1 MQNAAQFY
9 SELDEMFANH
19 AGADAI
25 ESYLLRKLAET
36 QVSSEIT
43 ADAKTR
49 QEITADAKSQQ
60 EAAKVA
66 VTDETKLA
74 AASTA
79 ATKTSAANAETNP
92 LQLSILNELMGF
104 YRSRGEH
111 AKNQPI
117 INRALNLA
125 DSMHLAGTEAGTTTL
140 INAAT
145 SLRAA
150 GDYNRAEKIYTQALN
165 ESAATLGPK
174 NRKLA
179 ALHNNLS
186 MLYSETGRTSEAIEE
201 LNQALEILQNTST
214 DPDHDIDIAATHTNL
229 ALAMLQKYSQE
240 RSQNSSQERTQK
252 SDANTNAVPVS
263 EILETA
269 FNHASTSIRMYVAG
283 NNENQPH
290 YASALAGFAQV
301 QCARGEYAQAAESY
315 GKALD
320 LIAECYGKDSESY
333 AITAENLRQTRELA
347 EKVAEESVEV
357 STELP
362 ESPSSQ
368 SPSQSSPTPHITTP
382 HITTGMQLAQSYWQ
396 TYGKPLLNQPKFA
409 KYKNRIAAGLVGHGS
424 ECYGFDDAISRDHDF
439 GPGFC
444 LWLTDEDYAKIGADL
459 QNAYDALP
467 RKYAGFDSRNETP
480 RAKSCES
487 SKRVGVFHISKFFE
501 NLTGFPTAPAENEPH
516 LWLSLSESTLAA
528 ATNGKIFADPL
539 GEFSKARQSFKLM
552 PDDVRISLI
561 SRRLGMIS
569 QAGQYNF
576 PRMIARKDASAAWLS
591 INEFVRATASLVFLL
606 NNPVTAGYLPYYK
619 WQFAALRKL
628 SNRMASRLPE
638 VCGKLESVM
647 RLSSAACFGGDGSG
661 GDGFGEG
668 GKGAGIAQKQVTQII
683 DSICEDIVRELQYE
697 GLSNCGER
705 FLEWQRP
712 YVEAHINSRA
722 ACLRS
727 L

>member
-1 MQNAAQFY
+1 MEDAAQFY
-9 SELDEMFANH
+9 NELDEMFANH
-19 AGADAI
+19 ASADAI
-25 ESYLLRKLAET
+25 ETYLLRKLT
-36 QVSSEIT
+36 
-43 ADAKTR
+43 
-49 QEITADAKSQQ
+49 
-60 EAAKVA
+60 EA
-66 VTDETKLA
+66 
-74 AASTA
+74 
-79 ATKTSAANAETNP
+79 NP

-111 AKNQPI
+111 TKNQPI

-125 DSMHLAGTEAGTTTL
+125 NKMQLAGTEAGTTTL

-150 GDYNRAEKIYTQALN
+150 GDYDRAEKIYTQALN
-165 ESAATLGPK
+165 ESAMTLGAK

-186 MLYSETGRTSEAIEE
+186 MLYSETGRTHDAIEE

-214 DPDHDIDIAATHTNL
+214 DPERDIDIAATHTNL
-229 ALAMLQKYSQE
+229 ALAMLQECTKECSHPNT
-240 RSQNSSQERTQK
+240 STNSK
-252 SDANTNAVPVS
+252 SAT
-263 EILETA
+263 LESA
-269 FNHASTSIRMYVAG
+269 FEHASTSVRMYIAG

-301 QCARGEYAQAAESY
+301 QCARGEYAQAEESY
-315 GKALD
+315 SKALD
-320 LIAECYGKDSESY
+320 LIARCYGKDSESY
-333 AITAENLRQTRELA
+333 AITTENLRQTRELA
-347 EKVAEESVEV
+347 EKVTEESIEIQ
-357 STELP
+357 
-362 ESPSSQ
+362 ESSSQ
-368 SPSQSSPTPHITTP
+368 QTENQHAANNNPANNNIK
-382 HITTGMQLAQSYWQ
+382 TGMQLAQLYWQ
-396 TYGKPLLNQPKFA
+396 TYGKALLANPKFA

-424 ECYGFDDAISRDHDF
+424 ECYGFDDEISRDHDF

-444 LWLTDEDYAKIGADL
+444 LWLTDEDYAEIGADL
-459 QNAYDALP
+459 QAAYDALP

-487 SKRVGVFHISKFFE
+487 SKRVGVFRISEFFE
-501 NLTGFPTAPAENEPH
+501 NLTGFPTAPSQNEPH
-516 LWLSLSESTLAA
+516 LWLSLNEPTLAA

-539 GEFSKARQSFKLM
+539 GKFSKARQSFKLM

-638 VCGKLESVM
+638 VCSKLESVM

-661 GDGFGEG
+661 GDGSGGDGFGEG
-668 GKGAGIAQKQVTQII
+668 GKGAGLAQKQVTQII
-683 DSICEDIVRELQYE
+683 DSICEDIVRELQYQ
-697 GLSNCGER
+697 GLSDCSET

-712 YVEAHINSRA
+712 YVEAHIHSRA

>member
-25 ESYLLRKLAET
+25 ESYLLQKLAEA
-36 QVSSEIT
+36 QP
-43 ADAKTR
+43 
-49 QEITADAKSQQ
+49 
-60 EAAKVA
+60 AA
-66 VTDETKLA
+66 E
-74 AASTA
+74 
-79 ATKTSAANAETNP
+79 TSAANEEANP

-111 AKNQPI
+111 TKNQPI

-150 GDYNRAEKIYTQALN
+150 GSYNRAEEIYSQAIK
-165 ESAATLGPK
+165 ESSKTLKP
-174 NRKLA
+174 NDRKLA

-186 MLYSETGRTSEAIEE
+186 MLYSETGNTSEAIEE

-214 DPDHDIDIAATHTNL
+214 DPDHDIDIAATHTNI
-229 ALAMLQKYSQE
+229 ALAMLQKC
-240 RSQNSSQERTQK
+240 SQERTQNCSKKYSQK
-252 SDANTNAVPVS
+252 SDANTNAVHVS
-263 EILETA
+263 NILESA
-269 FNHASTSIRMYVAG
+269 FNHASTSVRMYVTG

-315 GKALD
+315 SKALD
-320 LIAECYGKDSESY
+320 LIAKCYGKDSESY
-333 AITAENLRQTRELA
+333 AITAENLQQTRKLA
-347 EKVAEESVEV
+347 EKVTASGAANAIQYDSEKSQATDEQQ
-357 STELP
+357 P
-362 ESPSSQ
+362 ESNKTIKSIKTVKTENNPK
-368 SPSQSSPTPHITTP
+368 IK
-382 HITTGMQLAQSYWQ
+382 TGMQLSQSYWQ
-396 TYGKPLLNQPKFA
+396 TYGKPLLDQQKFA

-424 ECYGFDDAISRDHDF
+424 ECYGFDDEISRDHDF

-444 LWLTDEDYAKIGADL
+444 LWLTDEDYAEIGSDL
-459 QNAYDALP
+459 QDAYDALP
-467 RKYAGFDSRNETP
+467 QKYAGFGSRNETP
-480 RAKSCES
+480 RAKSRES
-487 SKRVGVFHISKFFE
+487 SKRVGVFSISEFFE
-501 NLTGFPTAPAENEPH
+501 NLTGFPTAPAANEPH

-539 GEFSKARQSFKLM
+539 GEFSKTRQSFKLM

-591 INEFVRATASLVFLL
+591 IDEFVRATASIVFLL

-619 WQFAALRKL
+619 WQFEALRKL

-668 GKGAGIAQKQVTQII
+668 GKGAGIAQKQVKQII

-697 GLSNCGER
+697 GLSDCGET

>member
-19 AGADAI
+19 AGAEAI

-36 QVSSEIT
+36 QE
-43 ADAKTR
+43 
-49 QEITADAKSQQ
+49 
-60 EAAKVA
+60 
-66 VTDETKLA
+66 
-74 AASTA
+74 
-79 ATKTSAANAETNP
+79 ANAQA
-92 LQLSILNELMGF
+92 LQLSVLNELMGF
-104 YRSRGEH
+104 YRSRGEY

-117 INRALNLA
+117 IDNALDLA
-125 DSMHLAGTEAGTTTL
+125 KKMDLAGTEAGTTTL

-150 GDYNRAEKIYTQALN
+150 GDYDRAEKIYTQALN
-165 ESAATLGPK
+165 ESAATLGTK

-214 DPDHDIDIAATHTNL
+214 DPDRDIDIAATHTNI
-229 ALAMLQKYSQE
+229 ALAMLQECAKPSE
-240 RSQNSSQERTQK
+240 STNSK
-252 SDANTNAVPVS
+252 SDSLNA
-263 EILETA
+263 A
-269 FNHASTSIRMYVAG
+269 FKHASTSVRMYVAG

-315 GKALD
+315 SKALD

-333 AITAENLRQTRELA
+333 AITAENLRHTRKLA
-347 EKVAEESVEV
+347 EKVTEESIEV
-357 STELP
+357 STEAP
-362 ESPSSQ
+362 TEVHESAKRESVSK
-368 SPSQSSPTPHITTP
+368 PSQNSELPTP

-396 TYGKPLLNQPKFA
+396 TYGKALLDQPKFA

-424 ECYGFDDAISRDHDF
+424 ECYGFDDEISRDHDF

-444 LWLTDEDYAKIGADL
+444 LWLTDEDYGKIGADL
-459 QNAYDALP
+459 QAAYDALP
-467 RKYAGFDSRNETP
+467 RKYAGFESRNETP

-487 SKRVGVFHISKFFE
+487 SKRVGVFRISEFFE
-501 NLTGFPTAPAENEPH
+501 NLTGFPTAPAANEPH

-576 PRMIARKDASAAWLS
+576 SRMIARKDASAAWLS

-638 VCGKLESVM
+638 VCGKLESLM
-647 RLSSAACFGGDGSG
+647 RLSSAACFGGDDSG

-668 GKGAGIAQKQVTQII
+668 GKGAGIAQKQVMQII

-697 GLSNCGER
+697 GLSDCGET

-722 ACLRS
+722 SCLRS

>member
-1 MQNAAQFY
+1 MENAAQFY
-9 SELDEMFANH
+9 NELDEMFANH

-25 ESYLLRKLAET
+25 ETYLLRKLAET
-36 QVSSEIT
+36 
-43 ADAKTR
+43 
-49 QEITADAKSQQ
+49 
-60 EAAKVA
+60 
-66 VTDETKLA
+66 
-74 AASTA
+74 
-79 ATKTSAANAETNP
+79 NP
-92 LQLSILNELMGF
+92 LQLSVLNELMGF
-104 YRSRGEH
+104 YRSRGEY
-111 AKNQPI
+111 AKNKPI
-117 INRALNLA
+117 IDKALDLA
-125 DSMHLAGTEAGTTTL
+125 KKMDLAGTEAGTTTL

-150 GDYNRAEKIYTQALN
+150 GSYDRAEKIYTQALN
-165 ESAATLGPK
+165 ESTETLGAK

-186 MLYSETGRTSEAIEE
+186 MLYSETGRTHDAIEE
-201 LNQALEILQNTST
+201 LNHALEILQNTST
-214 DPDHDIDIAATHTNL
+214 DPERDIDIAATHTNL
-229 ALAMLQKYSQE
+229 ALAMLQECSQE
-240 RSQNSSQERTQK
+240 CSHPNTSTNSK
-252 SDANTNAVPVS
+252 SATLDS
-263 EILETA
+263 A
-269 FNHASTSIRMYVAG
+269 FEHASTSVRMYVAG

-301 QCARGEYAQAAESY
+301 QCARGEYAQAEESY
-315 GKALD
+315 SKALD
-320 LIAECYGKDSESY
+320 LIARCYGKDSESY

-347 EKVAEESVEV
+347 EKVTKK
-357 STELP
+357 STKIQG
-362 ESPSSQ
+362 SANQ
-368 SPSQSSPTPHITTP
+368 DITEQHSTNS
-382 HITTGMQLAQSYWQ
+382 HAANQNAANQNAANHNIKTGMQLAQSYWQ
-396 TYGKPLLNQPKFA
+396 TYGKPLLDQPKFA

-424 ECYGFDDAISRDHDF
+424 ECYGFDDEISRDHDF

-444 LWLTDEDYAKIGADL
+444 LWLTNEDYAEIGADL
-459 QNAYDALP
+459 QTAYDALP
-467 RKYAGFDSRNETP
+467 RKYAGFGSRNETP
-480 RAKSCES
+480 RAKSCEG
-487 SKRVGVFHISKFFE
+487 SKRVGVFRISEFFE
-501 NLTGFPTAPAENEPH
+501 NLTGFPTAPSQNEPH

-591 INEFVRATASLVFLL
+591 INEFVRATASIVFLL

-638 VCGKLESVM
+638 VCSKLESIM
-647 RLSSAACFGGDGSG
+647 QLSSAACFG

-668 GKGAGIAQKQVTQII
+668 GKGAGLAQKQVSQII

-697 GLSNCGER
+697 GLSDCDET

>member
-1 MQNAAQFY
+1 MENAAQFY

-36 QVSSEIT
+36 QAANET
-43 ADAKTR
+43 A
-49 QEITADAKSQQ
+49 
-60 EAAKVA
+60 
-66 VTDETKLA
+66 ETIATA
-74 AASTA
+74 AAAQTKSTA
-79 ATKTSAANAETNP
+79 QSNP
-92 LQLSILNELMGF
+92 LQLSILNEIMGF

-117 INRALNLA
+117 IDNALDLA
-125 DSMHLAGTEAGTTTL
+125 KKMDLASTEAGTTTL

-150 GDYNRAEKIYTQALN
+150 GDYDRAEKIYTQALD

-186 MLYSETGRTSEAIEE
+186 MLYSETGHTSEAIEE

-214 DPDHDIDIAATHTNL
+214 NPDHDIDIAATHTNI
-229 ALAMLQKYSQE
+229 ALAMLQECSQE
-240 RSQNSSQERTQK
+240 CKKECSKECPQK
-252 SDANTNAVPVS
+252 SDANTSAILAK
-263 EILETA
+263 EILESA
-269 FNHASTSIRMYVAG
+269 FEHASTSVRMYVAG

-315 GKALD
+315 SKALD
-320 LIAECYGKDSESY
+320 LIAECYGEDSESY
-333 AITAENLRQTRELA
+333 AITAENLRQTRKLA
-347 EKVAEESVEV
+347 EKVTKESTEV
-357 STELP
+357 STEAPTELHESAKR
-362 ESPSSQ
+362 ESPSQPSPTTPQ
-368 SPSQSSPTPHITTP
+368 SPTP
-382 HITTGMQLAQSYWQ
+382 HITTGMQLSQSYWQ
-396 TYGKPLLNQPKFA
+396 TYGKPLLDQPKFA
-409 KYKNRIAAGLVGHGS
+409 EYKNRIAAGLVGHGS
-424 ECYGFDDAISRDHDF
+424 ECYGFDDEISCDHDF

-444 LWLTDEDYAKIGADL
+444 LWLTDEDYAEIGADL
-459 QNAYDALP
+459 QDAYDALP
-467 RKYAGFDSRNETP
+467 RKYAGFGSRNETP

-487 SKRVGVFHISKFFE
+487 SKRVGVFRISDFFE
-501 NLTGFPTAPAENEPH
+501 NLTGFPTAPAANEPH

-539 GEFSKARQSFKLM
+539 GKFSKARQSFKLM

-576 PRMIARKDASAAWLS
+576 PRMIARKDASAALLS

-638 VCGKLESVM
+638 VCSKLEAVM
-647 RLSSAACFGGDGSG
+647 RLSSAACFGGN
-661 GDGFGEG
+661 GFGEG
-668 GKGAGIAQKQVTQII
+668 GKGDSIAQKQVTQII

-697 GLSNCGER
+697 GLSDCGET

>member
-25 ESYLLRKLAET
+25 ESYLLRKLAE
-36 QVSSEIT
+36 
-43 ADAKTR
+43 AR
-49 QEITADAKSQQ
+49 
-60 EAAKVA
+60 
-66 VTDETKLA
+66 A
-74 AASTA
+74 AAE
-79 ATKTSAANAETNP
+79 TSAANEEANP

-125 DSMHLAGTEAGTTTL
+125 DSMRLAGTEAGTTTL

-150 GDYNRAEKIYTQALN
+150 GSYDRAEKIYTQALN
-165 ESAATLGPK
+165 ESAATLGAK

-201 LNQALEILQNTST
+201 LNQAFEILQNTST
-214 DPDHDIDIAATHTNL
+214 NPDHDIDIAATHTNI
-229 ALAMLQKYSQE
+229 ALAMLQECTKPSE
-240 RSQNSSQERTQK
+240 STNSK
-252 SDANTNAVPVS
+252 SDSLNA
-263 EILETA
+263 A
-269 FNHASTSIRMYVAG
+269 FEHASTSVRMYIAG

-301 QCARGEYAQAAESY
+301 QCACGEYAQAAESY
-315 GKALD
+315 SKALD

-333 AITAENLRQTRELA
+333 AITAENLRQTRKLA
-347 EKVAEESVEV
+347 EKVTEESTEIRE
-357 STELP
+357 SASNPSQNSELP
-362 ESPSSQ
+362 TPQ
-368 SPSQSSPTPHITTP
+368 SPTP
-382 HITTGMQLAQSYWQ
+382 HITTGMQLSQSYWQ
-396 TYGKPLLNQPKFA
+396 TYGKPLLDQPKFA
-409 KYKNRIAAGLVGHGS
+409 RYKNRIAAGLVGHGS
-424 ECYGFDDAISRDHDF
+424 ECYGFDDEISRDHDF

-444 LWLTDEDYAKIGADL
+444 LWITDEDYAEIGADL
-459 QNAYDALP
+459 QNAYNALP
-467 RKYAGFDSRNETP
+467 QKYAGFESRNETP

-487 SKRVGVFHISKFFE
+487 SKRVGVFRISEFFE
-501 NLTGFPTAPAENEPH
+501 NLTGFPTAPAANEPH

-539 GEFSKARQSFKLM
+539 GEFSKTRQSFKLM

-697 GLSNCGER
+697 GLSDCGET

>member
-1 MQNAAQFY
+1 MENAAQFY
-9 SELDEMFANH
+9 NELDEMFANH

-25 ESYLLRKLAET
+25 ETYLLRKLAET
-36 QVSSEIT
+36 
-43 ADAKTR
+43 
-49 QEITADAKSQQ
+49 
-60 EAAKVA
+60 
-66 VTDETKLA
+66 
-74 AASTA
+74 
-79 ATKTSAANAETNP
+79 NP
-92 LQLSILNELMGF
+92 LQLSVLNELMGF
-104 YRSRGEH
+104 YRSRGEY
-111 AKNQPI
+111 AKNKPI
-117 INRALNLA
+117 IDKALDLA
-125 DSMHLAGTEAGTTTL
+125 KKMDLAGTEAGTTTL

-150 GDYNRAEKIYTQALN
+150 GSYDRAEKIYTQALN
-165 ESAATLGPK
+165 ESAETLGTK

-186 MLYSETGRTSEAIEE
+186 MLYSETGRTHDAIEE

-214 DPDHDIDIAATHTNL
+214 DPDHDIDIAATHTNI
-229 ALAMLQKYSQE
+229 ALAMLQECSQE
-240 RSQNSSQERTQK
+240 CSHPNTSTNSK
-252 SDANTNAVPVS
+252 SATLDS
-263 EILETA
+263 A
-269 FNHASTSIRMYVAG
+269 FEHASTSVRMYVAG

-301 QCARGEYAQAAESY
+301 QCARGEYAQAEESY
-315 GKALD
+315 SKALD
-320 LIAECYGKDSESY
+320 LIARRYGKDSESY

-347 EKVAEESVEV
+347 EKVTKK
-357 STELP
+357 STKIQG
-362 ESPSSQ
+362 SANQ
-368 SPSQSSPTPHITTP
+368 DITEQHSTNS
-382 HITTGMQLAQSYWQ
+382 HAANQNAANQNAANHNIKTGMQLAQSYWQ
-396 TYGKPLLNQPKFA
+396 TYGKPLLDQPKFA

-424 ECYGFDDAISRDHDF
+424 ECYGFDDEISRDHDF

-444 LWLTDEDYAKIGADL
+444 LWLTDEAYAEIGADL
-459 QNAYDALP
+459 QTAYDALP
-467 RKYAGFDSRNETP
+467 RKYAGFGSRNETP

-487 SKRVGVFHISKFFE
+487 SKRVGVFSINEFFE
-501 NLTGFPTAPAENEPH
+501 NLTGFSTAPSQNEPH

-591 INEFVRATASLVFLL
+591 INEFVRATASIVFLL

-628 SNRMASRLPE
+628 CNRMASRLPE
-638 VCGKLESVM
+638 VCSKLESIM
-647 RLSSAACFGGDGSG
+647 RLSSASCFGGDGSG
-661 GDGFGEG
+661 GDSFGEG
-668 GKGAGIAQKQVTQII
+668 GKGGGIAQKQVTQII
-683 DSICEDIVRELQYE
+683 DSICKDIVRELQYE
-697 GLSNCGER
+697 GLSDCDET

>member
-1 MQNAAQFY
+1 MENAAQFY
-9 SELDEMFANH
+9 NELDEMFANH

-25 ESYLLRKLAET
+25 ETYLLRKLAET
-36 QVSSEIT
+36 
-43 ADAKTR
+43 
-49 QEITADAKSQQ
+49 
-60 EAAKVA
+60 
-66 VTDETKLA
+66 
-74 AASTA
+74 
-79 ATKTSAANAETNP
+79 NP
-92 LQLSILNELMGF
+92 LQLSVLNELMGF
-104 YRSRGEH
+104 YRSRGEY
-111 AKNQPI
+111 AKNKPI
-117 INRALNLA
+117 IDKALDLA
-125 DSMHLAGTEAGTTTL
+125 KKMDLAGTEAGTTTL

-150 GDYNRAEKIYTQALN
+150 GSYDRAEKIYTQALN
-165 ESAATLGPK
+165 ESTETLGAK

-186 MLYSETGRTSEAIEE
+186 MLYSETGRTHDAIEE
-201 LNQALEILQNTST
+201 LNHALEILQNTST
-214 DPDHDIDIAATHTNL
+214 DPERDIDIAATHTNL
-229 ALAMLQKYSQE
+229 ALAMLQECSQE
-240 RSQNSSQERTQK
+240 CSHPNTSTNSK
-252 SDANTNAVPVS
+252 SATLDS
-263 EILETA
+263 A
-269 FNHASTSIRMYVAG
+269 FEHASTSVRMYVAG

-301 QCARGEYAQAAESY
+301 QCARGEYAQAEESY
-315 GKALD
+315 SKALD
-320 LIAECYGKDSESY
+320 LIARCYGKDSESY

-347 EKVAEESVEV
+347 EKVTKK
-357 STELP
+357 STKIQG
-362 ESPSSQ
+362 SANQ
-368 SPSQSSPTPHITTP
+368 DITEQHSTNS
-382 HITTGMQLAQSYWQ
+382 HAANQNAANQNAANQNAANHNIKTGMQLAQSYWQ
-396 TYGKPLLNQPKFA
+396 TYGKPLLDQPKFA

-424 ECYGFDDAISRDHDF
+424 ECYGFDDEISRDHDF

-444 LWLTDEDYAKIGADL
+444 LWLTNEDYAEIGADL
-459 QNAYDALP
+459 QTSYDALP
-467 RKYAGFDSRNETP
+467 RKYAGFGSRNETP
-480 RAKSCES
+480 RAKSCEG
-487 SKRVGVFHISKFFE
+487 SKRVGVFSISEFFE
-501 NLTGFPTAPAENEPH
+501 NLTGFPTAPSQNEPH

-591 INEFVRATASLVFLL
+591 INEFVRATASIVFLL

-638 VCGKLESVM
+638 VCSKLESIM
-647 RLSSAACFGGDGSG
+647 QLSSAACFG

-668 GKGAGIAQKQVTQII
+668 GKGAGLAQKQVSQII

-697 GLSNCGER
+697 GLSDCDET

>member
-19 AGADAI
+19 AGAEAI
-25 ESYLLRKLAET
+25 ESYLLRKLAE
-36 QVSSEIT
+36 
-43 ADAKTR
+43 AR
-49 QEITADAKSQQ
+49 
-60 EAAKVA
+60 AA
-66 VTDETKLA
+66 
-74 AASTA
+74 
-79 ATKTSAANAETNP
+79 SAANEEANP

-117 INRALNLA
+117 IDNALDLAKKMNLA
-125 DSMHLAGTEAGTTTL
+125 GSEAGTTTL

-150 GDYNRAEKIYTQALN
+150 GDYDRAEKIYTQALN
-165 ESAATLGPK
+165 ESAATLGAK

-214 DPDHDIDIAATHTNL
+214 DPDHDIDIAATHTNI
-229 ALAMLQKYSQE
+229 ALAMLQECSHPNT
-240 RSQNSSQERTQK
+240 STNSK
-252 SDANTNAVPVS
+252 SAT
-263 EILETA
+263 LESA
-269 FNHASTSIRMYVAG
+269 FKHASTSVRMYIAG

-315 GKALD
+315 SKALD
-320 LIAECYGKDSESY
+320 LIAKCYGKDSESY
-333 AITAENLRQTRELA
+333 AITAENLRQTCKLA
-347 EKVAEESVEV
+347 EKVTEES
-357 STELP
+357 TEIR
-362 ESPSSQ
+362 ESAKRESVSSQ
-368 SPSQSSPTPHITTP
+368 SPNSESVSKPSQNRESPTP

-396 TYGKPLLNQPKFA
+396 TYGKPLLDQPKFA

-424 ECYGFDDAISRDHDF
+424 ECYGFDDEISRDHDF

-459 QNAYDALP
+459 QDAYNALP
-467 RKYAGFDSRNETP
+467 KKYAGFESRNETP

-487 SKRVGVFHISKFFE
+487 SKRVGVFRISEFFE
-501 NLTGFPTAPAENEPH
+501 NLTGFPTAPAANEPH

-697 GLSNCGER
+697 GLSDCGET

-712 YVEAHINSRA
+712 YVEAHINSSA

>member
-1 MQNAAQFY
+1 MQNATQFY
-9 SELDEMFANH
+9 SELDEMFASH
-19 AGADAI
+19 ASAQEI
-25 ESYLLRKLAET
+25 EKYLLNALNQSQEET
-36 QVSSEIT
+36 LK
-43 ADAKTR
+43 A
-49 QEITADAKSQQ
+49 
-60 EAAKVA
+60 
-66 VTDETKLA
+66 
-74 AASTA
+74 
-79 ATKTSAANAETNP
+79 
-92 LQLSILNELMGF
+92 LQLSVLNELMGF
-104 YRSRGEH
+104 YRSRGEY
-111 AKNQPI
+111 AKNKPI
-117 INRALNLA
+117 INHALNLTNE
-125 DSMHLAGTEAGTTTL
+125 MQLAGTEAGTTTL

-150 GDYNRAEKIYTQALN
+150 GSYDRAEKIYTQALN
-165 ESAATLGPK
+165 ESATTLGAK

-186 MLYSETGRTSEAIEE
+186 MLYSETGRTHDAIEE

-214 DPDHDIDIAATHTNL
+214 DPERDIDIAATHTNL
-229 ALAMLQKYSQE
+229 ALAMLQECQQKCSQPSE
-240 RSQNSSQERTQK
+240 STNSK
-252 SDANTNAVPVS
+252 SAT
-263 EILETA
+263 LESA
-269 FNHASTSIRMYVAG
+269 FKHASTSVRMYVAG

-301 QCARGEYAQAAESY
+301 QCARGKYAQAAESY
-315 GKALD
+315 SKALD

-333 AITAENLRQTRELA
+333 AITEENLRQTRKLA
-347 EKVAEESVEV
+347 EKVTKISEKVPSVKNTEENREL
-357 STELP
+357 STKISTKIQ
-362 ESPSSQ
+362 ESESQ
-368 SPSQSSPTPHITTP
+368 QTASQQTENQHITTQNIASQ
-382 HITTGMQLAQSYWQ
+382 HIKNGMQLSQSYWQ
-396 TYGKPLLNQPKFA
+396 TYGKPLLDQPKFA

-424 ECYGFDDAISRDHDF
+424 ECYGFDDEISRDHDF

-444 LWLTDEDYAKIGADL
+444 LWLTDEDYAEIGADL
-459 QNAYDALP
+459 QDAYDALP
-467 RKYAGFDSRNETP
+467 RKYAGFESRNETP

-487 SKRVGVFHISKFFE
+487 SKRVGVFRISEFFE
-501 NLTGFPTAPAENEPH
+501 NLTGFPTAPSQNEPH

-539 GEFSKARQSFKLM
+539 GEFSKTRQSFKLM

-591 INEFVRATASLVFLL
+591 INEFVRATASIVFLL
-606 NNPVTAGYLPYYK
+606 NNPISAGYLPYYK

-638 VCGKLESVM
+638 VCGKLESLM

-683 DSICEDIVRELQYE
+683 DSICEDIVRELQYQ
-697 GLSNCGER
+697 GLSDCGET

-712 YVEAHINSRA
+712 YVEAHIHSHA

>member
-1 MQNAAQFY
+1 MEDAAQFY
-9 SELDEMFANH
+9 NELDEMFANH
-19 AGADAI
+19 ASADAI
-25 ESYLLRKLAET
+25 ETYLLRKLT
-36 QVSSEIT
+36 
-43 ADAKTR
+43 
-49 QEITADAKSQQ
+49 
-60 EAAKVA
+60 EA
-66 VTDETKLA
+66 
-74 AASTA
+74 
-79 ATKTSAANAETNP
+79 NP

-111 AKNQPI
+111 TKNQSI

-125 DSMHLAGTEAGTTTL
+125 NKMQLAGTEAGTTTL

-150 GDYNRAEKIYTQALN
+150 GDYDRAEKIYTQALN
-165 ESAATLGPK
+165 ESAMTLGAK

-186 MLYSETGRTSEAIEE
+186 MLYSETGRTHDAIEE

-214 DPDHDIDIAATHTNL
+214 DPERDIDIAATHTNL
-229 ALAMLQKYSQE
+229 ALAMLQECTKECSHPNT
-240 RSQNSSQERTQK
+240 STNSK
-252 SDANTNAVPVS
+252 SAT
-263 EILETA
+263 LESA
-269 FNHASTSIRMYVAG
+269 FEHASTSVRMYIAG

-301 QCARGEYAQAAESY
+301 QCARGEYAQAEESY
-315 GKALD
+315 SKALD
-320 LIAECYGKDSESY
+320 LIARCYGKDSESY
-333 AITAENLRQTRELA
+333 VITTENLRQTRELA
-347 EKVAEESVEV
+347 EKVTEESIEIQ
-357 STELP
+357 
-362 ESPSSQ
+362 ESSSQ
-368 SPSQSSPTPHITTP
+368 QTENQHAANNNPANNNIK
-382 HITTGMQLAQSYWQ
+382 TGMQLAQLYWQ
-396 TYGKPLLNQPKFA
+396 TYGKALLANPKFA

-424 ECYGFDDAISRDHDF
+424 ECYGFDDEISRDHDF

-444 LWLTDEDYAKIGADL
+444 LWLTDEDYAEIGADL
-459 QNAYDALP
+459 QAAYDALP

-487 SKRVGVFHISKFFE
+487 SKRVGVFRISEFFE
-501 NLTGFPTAPAENEPH
+501 NLTGFPTAPSQNEPH
-516 LWLSLSESTLAA
+516 LWLSLNEPTLAA

-539 GEFSKARQSFKLM
+539 GKFSKARQSFKLM

-638 VCGKLESVM
+638 VCSKLESVM

-668 GKGAGIAQKQVTQII
+668 GKGAGLAQKQVTQII
-683 DSICEDIVRELQYE
+683 DSICEDIVRELQYQ
-697 GLSNCGER
+697 GLSDCSET

-712 YVEAHINSRA
+712 YVEAHIHSRA

-727 L
+727 I

>member
-1 MQNAAQFY
+1 MEDAAQFY
-9 SELDEMFANH
+9 NELDEMFANH
-19 AGADAI
+19 ASADAI
-25 ESYLLRKLAET
+25 ETYLLRKLT
-36 QVSSEIT
+36 
-43 ADAKTR
+43 
-49 QEITADAKSQQ
+49 
-60 EAAKVA
+60 EA
-66 VTDETKLA
+66 
-74 AASTA
+74 
-79 ATKTSAANAETNP
+79 NP

-111 AKNQPI
+111 TKNQPI

-125 DSMHLAGTEAGTTTL
+125 NKMQLAGTEAGTTTL

-150 GDYNRAEKIYTQALN
+150 GDYDRAEKIYTQALN
-165 ESAATLGPK
+165 ESAMTLGAK

-186 MLYSETGRTSEAIEE
+186 MLYSETGRTHDAIEE

-214 DPDHDIDIAATHTNL
+214 DPERDIDIAATHTNL
-229 ALAMLQKYSQE
+229 ALAMLQECTKECSHPNT
-240 RSQNSSQERTQK
+240 STNSK
-252 SDANTNAVPVS
+252 SAT
-263 EILETA
+263 LESA
-269 FNHASTSIRMYVAG
+269 FEHASTSVRMYIAG

-301 QCARGEYAQAAESY
+301 QCARGEYAQAEESY
-315 GKALD
+315 SKALD
-320 LIAECYGKDSESY
+320 LIARCYGKDSESY
-333 AITAENLRQTRELA
+333 VITTENLQQTRELA
-347 EKVAEESVEV
+347 EKVTEESIEIQ
-357 STELP
+357 
-362 ESPSSQ
+362 ESSSQ
-368 SPSQSSPTPHITTP
+368 QTENQHAANNNPANNNIK
-382 HITTGMQLAQSYWQ
+382 TGMQLAQLYWQ
-396 TYGKPLLNQPKFA
+396 TYGKALLANPKFA

-424 ECYGFDDAISRDHDF
+424 ECYGFDDEISRDHDF

-444 LWLTDEDYAKIGADL
+444 LWLTDEDYAEIGADL
-459 QNAYDALP
+459 QAAYDALP

-487 SKRVGVFHISKFFE
+487 SKRVGVFRISEFFE
-501 NLTGFPTAPAENEPH
+501 NLTGFPTAPSQNEPH
-516 LWLSLSESTLAA
+516 LWLSLNEPTLAA

-539 GEFSKARQSFKLM
+539 GKFSKARQSFKLM

-638 VCGKLESVM
+638 VCSKLESVM

-668 GKGAGIAQKQVTQII
+668 GKGAGLAQKQVTQII
-683 DSICEDIVRELQYE
+683 DSICEDIVRELQYQ
-697 GLSNCGER
+697 GLSDCSET

-712 YVEAHINSRA
+712 YVEAHIHSRA

>member
-1 MQNAAQFY
+1 MEDAAQFY
-9 SELDEMFANH
+9 NELDEMFANH
-19 AGADAI
+19 ASADAI
-25 ESYLLRKLAET
+25 ETYLLRKLT
-36 QVSSEIT
+36 
-43 ADAKTR
+43 
-49 QEITADAKSQQ
+49 
-60 EAAKVA
+60 EA
-66 VTDETKLA
+66 
-74 AASTA
+74 
-79 ATKTSAANAETNP
+79 NP

-111 AKNQPI
+111 TKNQPI

-125 DSMHLAGTEAGTTTL
+125 NKMQLAGTEAGTTTL

-145 SLRAA
+145 SLRAT
-150 GDYNRAEKIYTQALN
+150 GDYDRAEKIYTQALN
-165 ESAATLGPK
+165 ESAMTLGAK

-186 MLYSETGRTSEAIEE
+186 MLYSETGRTHDAIEE

-214 DPDHDIDIAATHTNL
+214 DPERDIDIAATHTNL
-229 ALAMLQKYSQE
+229 ALAMLQECTKECSHPNT
-240 RSQNSSQERTQK
+240 STNSK
-252 SDANTNAVPVS
+252 SAT
-263 EILETA
+263 LESA
-269 FNHASTSIRMYVAG
+269 FEHASTSVRMYIAG

-301 QCARGEYAQAAESY
+301 QCARGEYAQAEESY
-315 GKALD
+315 SKALD
-320 LIAECYGKDSESY
+320 LIARCYGKDSESY

-347 EKVAEESVEV
+347 EKVTKK
-357 STELP
+357 STKIQG
-362 ESPSSQ
+362 SANQ
-368 SPSQSSPTPHITTP
+368 DITEQHSTNS
-382 HITTGMQLAQSYWQ
+382 HAANQNAATQNAANNNIKTGMQLAQSYWQ
-396 TYGKPLLNQPKFA
+396 TYGKPLLDQPKFA
-409 KYKNRIAAGLVGHGS
+409 RYKNRIAAGLVGHGS
-424 ECYGFDDAISRDHDF
+424 ECYGFDDEISRDHDF

-444 LWLTDEDYAKIGADL
+444 LWLTDEDYAEIGADL
-459 QNAYDALP
+459 QNAYNALP
-467 RKYAGFDSRNETP
+467 QKYAGFESRNETQ

-487 SKRVGVFHISKFFE
+487 SKRVGIFRISEFFE
-501 NLTGFPTAPAENEPH
+501 NITGFPTAPAANEPH

-552 PDDVRISLI
+552 PNDVRISLI

-638 VCGKLESVM
+638 VCSKLESVM

-668 GKGAGIAQKQVTQII
+668 GKGAGLAQKQVTQII
-683 DSICEDIVRELQYE
+683 DSICEDIVRELQYQ
-697 GLSNCGER
+697 GLSDCSET

-712 YVEAHINSRA
+712 YVEAHIHSRA
-722 ACLRS
+722 ACLKS

>member
-1 MQNAAQFY
+1 MENAAQFY

-19 AGADAI
+19 ASAGAI
-25 ESYLLRKLAET
+25 ESYLLRKLAEA
-36 QVSSEIT
+36 QVNFERT
-43 ADAKTR
+43 ADAAT
-49 QEITADAKSQQ
+49 
-60 EAAKVA
+60 
-66 VTDETKLA
+66 ETK
-74 AASTA
+74 S
-79 ATKTSAANAETNP
+79 NAQTNP

-125 DSMHLAGTEAGTTTL
+125 DSMHLSGTEAGTTTL

-150 GDYNRAEKIYTQALN
+150 GDYDRAEKIYTQALN
-165 ESAATLGPK
+165 ESAATLGAK

-201 LNQALEILQNTST
+201 LNHALEILQNTST
-214 DPDHDIDIAATHTNL
+214 DPDHDIDIAATHTNI
-229 ALAMLQKYSQE
+229 ALAMLQECSKECS
-240 RSQNSSQERTQK
+240 QK
-252 SDANTNAVPVS
+252 SDANTSAIFVK
-263 EILETA
+263 EILESA
-269 FNHASTSIRMYVAG
+269 FEHASTSVRMYVAG

-315 GKALD
+315 SKALD
-320 LIAECYGKDSESY
+320 LIAECYGEDSEYY
-333 AITAENLRQTRELA
+333 AITAENLQQTRKLA
-347 EKVAEESVEV
+347 EKVTEES
-357 STELP
+357 TEIH
-362 ESPSSQ
+362 ESAKRE
-368 SPSQSSPTPHITTP
+368 SPSQSSPTPHIS
-382 HITTGMQLAQSYWQ
+382 TGMQLSQSYWQ
-396 TYGKPLLNQPKFA
+396 TYGKPLLDQPKFA
-409 KYKNRIAAGLVGHGS
+409 EYKNRIAAGLVGHGS

-480 RAKSCES
+480 RAKSCKS
-487 SKRVGVFHISKFFE
+487 SKRVGVFRISEFFE
-501 NLTGFPTAPAENEPH
+501 NLTGFPTAPAANEPH

-591 INEFVRATASLVFLL
+591 INEFVRATASLIFLL

-638 VCGKLESVM
+638 VCSKLEAVM

-697 GLSNCGER
+697 GLSDCGET

>member
-1 MQNAAQFY
+1 MENAAQFY

-19 AGADAI
+19 ASADAI
-25 ESYLLRKLAET
+25 ESYLLRKLAEA
-36 QVSSEIT
+36 QVNFERT
-43 ADAKTR
+43 ADAATETTETKSNAK
-49 QEITADAKSQQ
+49 ITANSANATAANSTEANSTSATAETKS
-60 EAAKVA
+60 A
-66 VTDETKLA
+66 DETK
-74 AASTA
+74 SN
-79 ATKTSAANAETNP
+79 TKTNP

-117 INRALNLA
+117 INSALNLA
-125 DSMHLAGTEAGTTTL
+125 DSMHLSGTEAGTTTL

-150 GDYNRAEKIYTQALN
+150 GNYDRAEKIYTQALN

-214 DPDHDIDIAATHTNL
+214 NPDHDIDIAATHTNI
-229 ALAMLQKYSQE
+229 ALAMLQECS
-240 RSQNSSQERTQK
+240 QK
-252 SDANTNAVPVS
+252 SDANTSALVK
-263 EILETA
+263 EILESA
-269 FNHASTSIRMYVAG
+269 FEHASTSVRMYVAG

-315 GKALD
+315 SKALD
-320 LIAECYGKDSESY
+320 LIAECYGEDSESY

-347 EKVAEESVEV
+347 EKVTEES
-357 STELP
+357 TEIH
-362 ESPSSQ
+362 ESANQQSQ
-368 SPSQSSPTPHITTP
+368 THESQTHESQTP
-382 HITTGMQLAQSYWQ
+382 HITTGMQLSQSYWQ
-396 TYGKPLLNQPKFA
+396 TYGKPLLDQPKFA
-409 KYKNRIAAGLVGHGS
+409 EYKNRIAAGLVGHGS

-487 SKRVGVFHISKFFE
+487 SKRVGVFRISEFFE
-501 NLTGFPTAPAENEPH
+501 NLTGFPTAPAANEPH

-591 INEFVRATASLVFLL
+591 INEFVRATASLIFLL

-638 VCGKLESVM
+638 VCSKLESAM
-647 RLSSAACFGGDGSG
+647 QLSSAACFGGS
-661 GDGFGEG
+661 GFGEG
-668 GKGAGIAQKQVTQII
+668 GKGDSIAQKQVTQII
-683 DSICEDIVRELQYE
+683 DSICEDIVRELQYD
-697 GLSNCGER
+697 GLSDCGET

>member
-1 MQNAAQFY
+1 MENAAQLY

-19 AGADAI
+19 ASADTI
-25 ESYLLRKLAET
+25 ETYLLRKLAE
-36 QVSSEIT
+36 
-43 ADAKTR
+43 A
-49 QEITADAKSQQ
+49 
-60 EAAKVA
+60 
-66 VTDETKLA
+66 
-74 AASTA
+74 
-79 ATKTSAANAETNP
+79 NP

-111 AKNQPI
+111 AKNKPI
-117 INRALNLA
+117 IDKALDLA
-125 DSMHLAGTEAGTTTL
+125 KKMDLAGTEAGTTTL

-150 GDYNRAEKIYTQALN
+150 GSYDRAEKIYTQALN
-165 ESAATLGPK
+165 ESSETLGAK

-186 MLYSETGRTSEAIEE
+186 MLYSETGRTHDAIEE
-201 LNQALEILQNTST
+201 LNHALEILQNTST
-214 DPDHDIDIAATHTNL
+214 DPERDIDIAATHTNL
-229 ALAMLQKYSQE
+229 ALAMLQECSKECTQE
-240 RSQNSSQERTQK
+240 RKECSKECSHPNTSTNSK
-252 SDANTNAVPVS
+252 SATLDS
-263 EILETA
+263 A
-269 FNHASTSIRMYVAG
+269 FEHASTSVRMYVAG

-301 QCARGEYAQAAESY
+301 QCARGEYAQAEESY
-315 GKALD
+315 SKALD
-320 LIAECYGKDSESY
+320 LIARCYGKDSESY
-333 AITAENLRQTRELA
+333 AITAENLRQARELA
-347 EKVAEESVEV
+347 EKITKE
-357 STELP
+357 STEIQ
-362 ESPSSQ
+362 ESANQ
-368 SPSQSSPTPHITTP
+368 DITEQHSTNSHP
-382 HITTGMQLAQSYWQ
+382 ANQNAANHNIKTGMQLAQSYWQ
-396 TYGKPLLNQPKFA
+396 TYGKPLLDQPKFA

-424 ECYGFDDAISRDHDF
+424 ECYGFDDEISRDHDF

-444 LWLTDEDYAKIGADL
+444 LWLTDEDYAEIGADL
-459 QNAYDALP
+459 QTAYDALP
-467 RKYAGFDSRNETP
+467 RKYAGFGSRNETP
-480 RAKSCES
+480 RAKSCEG
-487 SKRVGVFHISKFFE
+487 SKRVGVFSISEFFE
-501 NLTGFPTAPAENEPH
+501 NLTGFPTAPSQNEPH

-591 INEFVRATASLVFLL
+591 INEFVRATASIVFLL

-638 VCGKLESVM
+638 VCSKLESIM
-647 RLSSAACFGGDGSG
+647 QLSSAACFG

-668 GKGAGIAQKQVTQII
+668 GKGAGLAQKQVSQII

-697 GLSNCGER
+697 GLSDCDET

>member
-1 MQNAAQFY
+1 MENAAQFY

-19 AGADAI
+19 ASAGAI
-25 ESYLLRKLAET
+25 ESYLLRKLAEA
-36 QVSSEIT
+36 QVNFERT
-43 ADAKTR
+43 AD
-49 QEITADAKSQQ
+49 
-60 EAAKVA
+60 
-66 VTDETKLA
+66 
-74 AASTA
+74 
-79 ATKTSAANAETNP
+79 AETNP

-125 DSMHLAGTEAGTTTL
+125 DSMHLSGTEAGTTTL

-150 GDYNRAEKIYTQALN
+150 GDYDCATKIYTQALD

-201 LNQALEILQNTST
+201 LNHALEILQNTST
-214 DPDHDIDIAATHTNL
+214 DPDHDIDIAATHTNI
-229 ALAMLQKYSQE
+229 ALAMLQECSKECS
-240 RSQNSSQERTQK
+240 QK
-252 SDANTNAVPVS
+252 SDANTSAIFVK
-263 EILETA
+263 EILESA
-269 FNHASTSIRMYVAG
+269 FKHASTSVRMYVAG

-315 GKALD
+315 SKALD
-320 LIAECYGKDSESY
+320 LIAECYGEDSESY
-333 AITAENLRQTRELA
+333 AITAENLQQTRKLA
-347 EKVAEESVEV
+347 EKVTEES
-357 STELP
+357 TEIRESANQQSP
-362 ESPSSQ
+362 THESPTS
-368 SPSQSSPTPHITTP
+368 
-382 HITTGMQLAQSYWQ
+382 HITTGMQLSQSYWQ
-396 TYGKPLLNQPKFA
+396 TYGKPLLDQPKFA
-409 KYKNRIAAGLVGHGS
+409 EYKNRIAAGLVGHGS

-487 SKRVGVFHISKFFE
+487 SKRVGVFRISEFFE
-501 NLTGFPTAPAENEPH
+501 NLTGFPTAPAANEPH

-591 INEFVRATASLVFLL
+591 INEFVRATASIVFLL

-638 VCGKLESVM
+638 VCSKLESAM
-647 RLSSAACFGGDGSG
+647 QLSSAACFGGDGSG

-697 GLSNCGER
+697 GLSDCGET

>member
-1 MQNAAQFY
+1 MENAAQFY
-9 SELDEMFANH
+9 NELDEMFANH

-25 ESYLLRKLAET
+25 ETYLLRKLAE
-36 QVSSEIT
+36 
-43 ADAKTR
+43 A
-49 QEITADAKSQQ
+49 
-60 EAAKVA
+60 
-66 VTDETKLA
+66 
-74 AASTA
+74 
-79 ATKTSAANAETNP
+79 NP
-92 LQLSILNELMGF
+92 LQLSVLNELMGF

-111 AKNQPI
+111 AKNKPI
-117 INRALNLA
+117 IDKALDLA
-125 DSMHLAGTEAGTTTL
+125 KKMDLAGTEAGTTTL

-150 GDYNRAEKIYTQALN
+150 GSYDRAEKIYTQALN
-165 ESAATLGPK
+165 ESSETLGAK

-186 MLYSETGRTSEAIEE
+186 MLYSETGRTHDAIEE

-214 DPDHDIDIAATHTNL
+214 DPERDIDIAATHTNL
-229 ALAMLQKYSQE
+229 ALAMLQECTKECSHPNT
-240 RSQNSSQERTQK
+240 STNSK
-252 SDANTNAVPVS
+252 SAT
-263 EILETA
+263 LESA
-269 FNHASTSIRMYVAG
+269 FEHASTSVRMYIAG

-301 QCARGEYAQAAESY
+301 QCARGEYAQAEESY
-315 GKALD
+315 SKALD
-320 LIAECYGKDSESY
+320 LIARCYGKDSESY
-333 AITAENLRQTRELA
+333 AITAENLRQARELA
-347 EKVAEESVEV
+347 EKITKE
-357 STELP
+357 STEIQ
-362 ESPSSQ
+362 ESANQ
-368 SPSQSSPTPHITTP
+368 DITEQHSTNSHP
-382 HITTGMQLAQSYWQ
+382 ANQNAANHNIKTGMQLAQSYWQ
-396 TYGKPLLNQPKFA
+396 TYGKPLLDQPKFA

-424 ECYGFDDAISRDHDF
+424 ECYGFDDEISRDHDF

-444 LWLTDEDYAKIGADL
+444 LWLTDEDYAEIGADL
-459 QNAYDALP
+459 QTAYDALP
-467 RKYAGFDSRNETP
+467 RKYAGFGSRNETP
-480 RAKSCES
+480 RAKSCEG
-487 SKRVGVFHISKFFE
+487 SKRVGVFSISEFFE
-501 NLTGFPTAPAENEPH
+501 NLTGFPTAPSQNEPH

-638 VCGKLESVM
+638 VCSKLESVM

-668 GKGAGIAQKQVTQII
+668 GKGAGLAQKQVTQII
-683 DSICEDIVRELQYE
+683 DSICEDIVRELQYQ
-697 GLSNCGER
+697 GLSDCSET

-712 YVEAHINSRA
+712 YVEAHIHSRA

-727 L
+727 I

>member
-1 MQNAAQFY
+1 MEDAAQFY
-9 SELDEMFANH
+9 NELDEMFANH
-19 AGADAI
+19 ASADAI
-25 ESYLLRKLAET
+25 ETYLLRKLT
-36 QVSSEIT
+36 
-43 ADAKTR
+43 
-49 QEITADAKSQQ
+49 
-60 EAAKVA
+60 EA
-66 VTDETKLA
+66 
-74 AASTA
+74 
-79 ATKTSAANAETNP
+79 NP

-111 AKNQPI
+111 TKNQPI

-125 DSMHLAGTEAGTTTL
+125 NKMQLAGTEAGTTTL

-150 GDYNRAEKIYTQALN
+150 GSYDRAEKIYTQALN
-165 ESAATLGPK
+165 ESTETIGTK

-186 MLYSETGRTSEAIEE
+186 MLYSETGRTHDAIEE

-214 DPDHDIDIAATHTNL
+214 DPECDIDIAATHTNL
-229 ALAMLQKYSQE
+229 ALSMLQECTKEHTKECSKE
-240 RSQNSSQERTQK
+240 CSHPNTSTNSK
-252 SDANTNAVPVS
+252 SAT
-263 EILETA
+263 LESA
-269 FNHASTSIRMYVAG
+269 FEHASTSVRMYIAG

-301 QCARGEYAQAAESY
+301 QCARGEYAQAEESY
-315 GKALD
+315 SKALD
-320 LIAECYGKDSESY
+320 LIARCYGKDSESY
-333 AITAENLRQTRELA
+333 AITTENLRQTRELA
-347 EKVAEESVEV
+347 EKVTEESIEIQ
-357 STELP
+357 
-362 ESPSSQ
+362 ESSSQ
-368 SPSQSSPTPHITTP
+368 QTENQHAATQNEANHNIK
-382 HITTGMQLAQSYWQ
+382 TGMQLAQSYWQ
-396 TYGKPLLNQPKFA
+396 TYGKTLLDQPKFA

-424 ECYGFDDAISRDHDF
+424 ECYGFDDEISQDHDF

-444 LWLTDEDYAKIGADL
+444 LWLTDDDYAEIGADL
-459 QNAYDALP
+459 QNAYNALP
-467 RKYAGFDSRNETP
+467 QKYAGFESRNETP

-487 SKRVGVFHISKFFE
+487 SKRVGIFRISEFFE
-501 NLTGFPTAPAENEPH
+501 NITGFPTAPAANEPH
-516 LWLSLSESTLAA
+516 LWLSLSDSTLAA

-552 PDDVRISLI
+552 PNDVRISLI

-683 DSICEDIVRELQYE
+683 DNICEDIVRELQYE
-697 GLSNCGER
+697 GLSDCGET

>member
-1 MQNAAQFY
+1 MEDAAQFY
-9 SELDEMFANH
+9 NELDEMFANH
-19 AGADAI
+19 ASADAI
-25 ESYLLRKLAET
+25 ETYLLRKLT
-36 QVSSEIT
+36 
-43 ADAKTR
+43 
-49 QEITADAKSQQ
+49 
-60 EAAKVA
+60 EA
-66 VTDETKLA
+66 
-74 AASTA
+74 
-79 ATKTSAANAETNP
+79 NP

-111 AKNQPI
+111 TKNQPI

-125 DSMHLAGTEAGTTTL
+125 NKMQLAGTEAGTTTL

-150 GDYNRAEKIYTQALN
+150 GDYDRAEKIYTQALN
-165 ESAATLGPK
+165 ESAMTLGAK

-186 MLYSETGRTSEAIEE
+186 MLYSETGRTHDAIEE

-214 DPDHDIDIAATHTNL
+214 DPERDIDIAATHTNL
-229 ALAMLQKYSQE
+229 ALAMLQECTKECSHPNT
-240 RSQNSSQERTQK
+240 STNSK
-252 SDANTNAVPVS
+252 SAT
-263 EILETA
+263 LESA
-269 FNHASTSIRMYVAG
+269 FEHASTSVRMYIAG

-301 QCARGEYAQAAESY
+301 QCARGEYAQAEESY
-315 GKALD
+315 SKALD
-320 LIAECYGKDSESY
+320 LIARCYGKDSESY
-333 AITAENLRQTRELA
+333 VITTENLRQTRELA
-347 EKVAEESVEV
+347 EKVTEESIEIQ
-357 STELP
+357 
-362 ESPSSQ
+362 ESSSQ
-368 SPSQSSPTPHITTP
+368 QTENQHAANNNPANNNIK
-382 HITTGMQLAQSYWQ
+382 TGMQLAQLYWQ
-396 TYGKPLLNQPKFA
+396 TYGKALLANPKFA

-424 ECYGFDDAISRDHDF
+424 ECYGFDDEISRDHDF

-444 LWLTDEDYAKIGADL
+444 LWLTDEDYAEIGADL
-459 QNAYDALP
+459 QAAYDALP

-487 SKRVGVFHISKFFE
+487 SKRVGVFRISEFFE
-501 NLTGFPTAPAENEPH
+501 NLTGFPTAPSQNEPH
-516 LWLSLSESTLAA
+516 LWLSLNEPTLAA

-638 VCGKLESVM
+638 VCSKLESVM

-668 GKGAGIAQKQVTQII
+668 GKGAGLAQKQVTQII
-683 DSICEDIVRELQYE
+683 DSICEDIVRELQYQ
-697 GLSNCGER
+697 GLSDCSET

-712 YVEAHINSRA
+712 YIEAHIHSRA